1 MGETQNESRL
11 LVFLLPALLI
21 PLGLAF
27 GSGDGSAE
35 WSFLIIAA
43 PMVAFPIILIF
54 GQVWNGH
61 TFWKN
66 TLKEGGIP
74 ALMTMTVTLGVGIWV
89 LIDHL
94 CGSAQLSGDTA
105 VNLLSWISFDVLAHT
120 EAGWMLVPG
129 FEDITFGVWID
140 QVTLM
145 LLFVATFLTFL
156 ICWFAI
162 GYMTTD
168 EINEDR
174 NHRFFAEYL
183 LFTAGMFGMVLAD
196 NFLWLFI
203 FWEIMGLCSYLLI
216 GFYYWKPSAASAAKK
231 AFMTTR
237 VGDVFLMVGLLI
249 LYRIYGSLNF
259 GVVFDDPSTGVNG
272 LPVDVELLG
281 WALVMLFIG
290 AVGKSAQF
298 PLHVW
303 LPDAME
309 GPTPV
314 SALIHAATMV
324 NAGLYLV
331 ARMVP
336 FFDVAHGGL
345 AGLENIGILIA
356 WVGGITAFMAAGIAF
371 VQNDIKKVLAYST
384 MSQLAYIFTGLGAAL
399 WFLNQEGDAMHTA
412 GIVVLG
418 SSLFHLF
425 NHAMAKGML
434 FMASGSVIHEVHHA
448 HDHLHH
454 DNHSH
459 DDNDDLSEVP
469 KALVALV
476 KHLRSE
482 GITLREFFSKL
493 DVDDSRT
500 LDLDELRSGLM
511 GIGIVEEESAVDA
524 MIAAMDRNDDGQ
536 IDPIELDSYMMDF
549 LIGGRV
555 ESHGGHEDF
564 DPQDMRNMG
573 GLAAHL
579 PVTSTAM
586 MLGSMSIIGIPLIG
600 GFWSKEGIVGY
611 TWKAF
616 FENEPLMLGPALL
629 VLMTAGMTGFY
640 MTRMWMM
647 TFAGTPKSDVV
658 DHVHETTPW
667 IKTPL
672 VTLSIVTAFT
682 GLLLSM
688 FGVVKYLGGKY
699 DELKLYDSHSYDPS
713 VIDAFVYALEHAF
726 LPSDPNMMAVGYT
739 TIVLAFLLG
748 PWFAMRVH
756 GGSLKEGVHA
766 FPLVGWLVNISGRP
780 SRMDA
785 SRMASSSLARALENR
800 LYIDDLYDEI
810 IRRTVIPFS
819 CLSAWF
825 DKRVIDGIV
834 KSVELGSQGASQRIR
849 LLTTG
854 SARDYILY
862 AAVGALSIT
871 FILLGVN
878 L

>member
-43 PMVAFPIILIF
+43 PMVAFPIILIV

-61 TFWKN
+61 AFWKN

-89 LIDHL
+89 LVDHL

-168 EINEDR
+168 EINENR

-259 GVVFDDPSTGVNG
+259 AVVFDDPSTGVNG
-272 LPVDVELLG
+272 ALVDVELLG

-454 DNHSH
+454 DGHGH
-459 DDNDDLSEVP
+459 DEGDNLSEVP

-482 GITLREFFSKL
+482 SMTLREFFSAL

-511 GIGIVEEESAVDA
+511 GVGIVEEESAVDA
-524 MIAAMDRNDDGQ
+524 MIAAM
-536 IDPIELDSYMMDF
+536 
-549 LIGGRV
+549 
-555 ESHGGHEDF
+555 
-564 DPQDMRNMG
+564 
-573 GLAAHL
+573 
-579 PVTSTAM
+579 
-586 MLGSMSIIGIPLIG
+586 
-600 GFWSKEGIVGY
+600 
-611 TWKAF
+611 
-616 FENEPLMLGPALL
+616 
-629 VLMTAGMTGFY
+629 
-640 MTRMWMM
+640 
-647 TFAGTPKSDVV
+647 
-658 DHVHETTPW
+658 
-667 IKTPL
+667 
-672 VTLSIVTAFT
+672 
-682 GLLLSM
+682 
-688 FGVVKYLGGKY
+688 
-699 DELKLYDSHSYDPS
+699 
-713 VIDAFVYALEHAF
+713 
-726 LPSDPNMMAVGYT
+726 
-739 TIVLAFLLG
+739 
-748 PWFAMRVH
+748 
-756 GGSLKEGVHA
+756 
-766 FPLVGWLVNISGRP
+766 
-780 SRMDA
+780 
-785 SRMASSSLARALENR
+785 
-800 LYIDDLYDEI
+800 
-810 IRRTVIPFS
+810 
-819 CLSAWF
+819 
-825 DKRVIDGIV
+825 
-834 KSVELGSQGASQRIR
+834 
-849 LLTTG
+849 
-854 SARDYILY
+854 
-862 AAVGALSIT
+862 
-871 FILLGVN
+871 
-878 L
+878 

>member
-21 PLGLAF
+21 PIGLAL
-27 GSGDGSAE
+27 GSGDSSTQ

-43 PMVAFPIILIF
+43 PMVSFPIILIV
-54 GQVWNGH
+54 GQVWNAH
-61 TFWKN
+61 PFWKN

-74 ALMTMTVTLGVGIWV
+74 ALMTMTVTLGVGLWV

-94 CGSAQLSGDTA
+94 CGSAQLSSDTA
-105 VNLLSWISFDVLAHT
+105 VNLLSWLSFDVLAHT

-129 FEDITFGVWID
+129 FEDITFGVWVD
-140 QVTLM
+140 QITLM

-168 EINEDR
+168 EINENR

-272 LPVDVELLG
+272 VPVDVELLG

-412 GIVVLG
+412 GIFVLG

-454 DNHSH
+454 DDHDH
-459 DDNDDLSEVP
+459 DDDDDLGEVP
-469 KALVALV
+469 MALVALV

-482 GITLREFFSKL
+482 GLTLREFFAAL

-500 LDLDELRSGLM
+500 LDIEELRSGLM
-511 GIGIVEEESAVDA
+511 GVGIVEEESAIDA
-524 MIAAMDRNDDGQ
+524 MIAAMDRNNDGQ

-555 ESHGGHEDF
+555 ESHGGHDNF

-647 TFAGTPKSDVV
+647 TFAGAPKSDVV
-658 DHVHETTPW
+658 DHVHESTPW

-682 GLLLSM
+682 GLLLTM

-699 DELKLYDSHSYDPS
+699 DELKLYDSNNYDPS
-713 VIDAFVYALEHAF
+713 AIDAFVYALEHAF

-748 PWFAMRVH
+748 PWLAMRVH
-756 GGSLKEGVHA
+756 GGSLKEGAEAIPV
-766 FPLVGWLVNISGRP
+766 VRWLVNLSGKP
-780 SRMDA
+780 SRMDT
-785 SRMASSSLARALENR
+785 SKMASSSLAQALENR

-810 IRRTVIPFS
+810 IRRTVLPFS
-819 CLSAWF
+819 CFSAWF

-834 KSVELGSQGASQRIR
+834 KGVERGSQGASQRIR

-871 FILLGVN
+871 FI
-878 L
+878 

>member
-1 MGETQNESRL
+1 MGETKNESRL
-11 LVFLLPALLI
+11 LLFLVAALMI
-21 PLGLAF
+21 PVGLF
-27 GSGDGSAE
+27 VGGGGDATS
-35 WSFLIIAA
+35 WSFIIIAA
-43 PMVAFPIILIF
+43 PMVAFPIILIA
-54 GQVWNGH
+54 GQIWNGH
-61 TFWKN
+61 PLWTN

-74 ALMTMTVTLGVGIWV
+74 ALMTMTITLGMGLWV
-89 LIDHL
+89 ITDYIRGVAHIE
-94 CGSAQLSGDTA
+94 SYTVSHI
-105 VNLLSWISFDVLAHT
+105 LSWISFDVMTHT
-120 EAGWMLVPG
+120 SNQWVILPNWE
-129 FEDITFGVWID
+129 ISFGVWVD
-140 QVTLM
+140 QTTLM

-168 EINEDR
+168 EINENR

-249 LYRIYGSLNF
+249 LYHIYGSLDF
-259 GVVFDDPSTGVNG
+259 SVVFDDPSTGVAG
-272 LPVDVELLG
+272 AAVDASLLG
-281 WALVMLFIG
+281 WALIMLFIG

-336 FFDVAHGGL
+336 FVDVANGGVH
-345 AGLENIGILIA
+345 GLEDIGLLVA

-399 WFLNQEGDAMHTA
+399 WFFNHDGDAMRTA
-412 GIVVLG
+412 GIIVLG

-434 FMASGSVIHEVHHA
+434 FMASGSVIHEMHHA
-448 HDHLHH
+448 HHHLHH
-454 DNHSH
+454 DHH
-459 DDNDDLSEVP
+459 DDTHSDVSEIP
-469 KALVALV
+469 EALVSLV
-476 KHLRSE
+476 KHLRTE
-482 GITLREFFSKL
+482 GLTLREFFDSL
-493 DVDDSRT
+493 DIDSSRTLTVNELQSGLVSTSIVDDST
-500 LDLDELRSGLM
+500 DVELL
-511 GIGIVEEESAVDA
+511 VN
-524 MIAAMDRNDDGQ
+524 AMDRNGDGE
-536 IDPIELDSYMMDF
+536 IDPVELDKYMMDF
-549 LIGGRV
+549 LIGGKI
-555 ESHGGHEDF
+555 ESHGDHDDF

-600 GFWSKEGIVGY
+600 GFWSKEGIVGH
-611 TWKAF
+611 TWDAYF
-616 FENEPLMLGPALL
+616 HGEPLMLGPALL
-629 VLMTAGMTGFY
+629 ILLTAGMTGFY
-640 MTRMWMM
+640 MSRMWFM
-647 TFAGTPKSDVV
+647 TFAGSPKSEVV

-672 VTLSIVTAFT
+672 VTLSLVTAFT
-682 GLLLSM
+682 GLILTM
-688 FGVVKYLGGKY
+688 FGAVKFLGGKY
-699 DELKLYDSHSYDPS
+699 DHLEFHHGGF
-713 VIDAFVYALEHAF
+713 VEEFVYALEHAF
-726 LPSDPNMMAVGYT
+726 LPSDPNFMIVGYT
-739 TIVLAFLLG
+739 TILLSFIIG
-748 PWFAMRVH
+748 PWFAMRIH
-756 GGSLKEGVHA
+756 GGSLKEGSSA
-766 FPLVGWLVNISGRP
+766 IPLVSWLVNLSSRP
-780 SRMDA
+780 SKMDVTN
-785 SRMASSSLARALENR
+785 MAESSLAKALEER
-800 LYIDDLYDEI
+800 LYIDYLYEEI
-810 IRRTVIPFS
+810 IRRTVIPFAL
-819 CLSAWF
+819 LSACF
-825 DKRVIDGIV
+825 DRKIIDGIV
-834 KSVELGSQGASQRIR
+834 KGIEKGSQASSERIR

-862 AAVGALSIT
+862 AAVGALSII
-871 FILLGVN
+871 FLLMGVSS
-878 L
+878 

>member
-1 MGETQNESRL
+1 MGESKNESQL
-11 LVFLLPALLI
+11 LLFILAALMV

-27 GSGDGSAE
+27 GGGGHATD
-35 WSFLIIAA
+35 WSFVIIAA
-43 PMVAFPIILIF
+43 PLVAFPLILIA

-61 TFWKN
+61 PLWKN

-74 ALMTMTVTLGVGIWV
+74 ALMTMTITLGMGLWV
-89 LIDHL
+89 IVDYI
-94 CGSAQLSGDTA
+94 SGTA
-105 VNLLSWISFDVLAHT
+105 HFESLTVNHILSWISFDVMAHT
-120 EAGWMLVPG
+120 ANGWIIVPMG
-129 FEDITFGVWID
+129 FTDITFGIWVD
-140 QVTLM
+140 QTTLM

-168 EINEDR
+168 EINENR

-259 GVVFDDPSTGVNG
+259 AVVFDDPSTGLNG
-272 LPVDVELLG
+272 ALVDANLLG

-336 FFDVAHGGL
+336 FVDVANGGVH
-345 AGLENIGILIA
+345 GLEDIGLLVA

-399 WFLNQEGDAMHTA
+399 WFLNHDGESMHTA
-412 GIVVLG
+412 GIIVLG
-418 SSLFHLF
+418 ASLFHLF

-434 FMASGSVIHEVHHA
+434 FMASGSVIHEMHHA
-448 HDHLHH
+448 HHH
-454 DNHSH
+454 IHHH
-459 DDNDDLSEVP
+459 DDNDNDTDLSDIPE
-469 KALVALV
+469 ALVSLV

-482 GITLREFFSKL
+482 GLTIRQFFESL
-493 DVDDSRT
+493 DLDSSRT
-500 LDLDELRSGLM
+500 LTINELQEGLVSAAIVDESTDIEALVS
-511 GIGIVEEESAVDA
+511 
-524 MIAAMDRNDDGQ
+524 AMDRNGDGE
-536 IDPIELDSYMMDF
+536 IDPVELDRYMMDF
-549 LIGGRV
+549 LIGGQI
-555 ESHGGHEDF
+555 ESHGGHDDF

-600 GFWSKEGIVGY
+600 GFWSKEGIVGH
-611 TWKAF
+611 TWEAF
-616 FENEPLMLGPALL
+616 LHGEPLMFGPALL
-629 VLMTAGMTGFY
+629 VLLTAGMTGFY
-640 MTRMWMM
+640 MSRMWFM
-647 TFAGTPKSDVV
+647 TFAGAPKSDVV
-658 DHVHETTPW
+658 EHVHESTPW

-672 VTLSIVTAFT
+672 VTLSLVTAFT
-682 GLLLSM
+682 GLILTM
-688 FGVVKYLGGKY
+688 FGTVKFLGGKY
-699 DELKLYDSHSYDPS
+699 DHLSFHHGSAFEE
-713 VIDAFVYALEHAF
+713 FVYALKHAF
-726 LPSDPNMMAVGYT
+726 LPEDPNLMIIGYT
-739 TIVLAFLLG
+739 TIFLSFIVG

-756 GGSLKEGVHA
+756 GGSLKEGSSA
-766 FPLVGWLVNISGRP
+766 IPLVEWLVKLSSRP
-780 SRMDA
+780 SKLDVSA
-785 SRMASSSLARALENR
+785 MAESSLAKALEER
-800 LYIDDLYDEI
+800 LYIDHLYEEI

-819 CLSAWF
+819 ALSACF
-825 DKRVIDGIV
+825 DRKVIDGIV
-834 KSVELGSQGASQRIR
+834 KFIEKGSQVSSQKIR

-862 AAVGALSIT
+862 AAVGALSIV
-871 FILLGVN
+871 FLLMGVSS
-878 L
+878 

>member
-43 PMVAFPIILIF
+43 PMVAFPIILIV

-61 TFWKN
+61 AFWKN

-89 LIDHL
+89 LVDHL
-94 CGSAQLSGDTA
+94 CGSAQLSSDTA

-168 EINEDR
+168 EINENR

-272 LPVDVELLG
+272 VPVDVELLG

-454 DNHSH
+454 DNHDH
-459 DDNDDLSEVP
+459 GEDDNLSEVP
-469 KALVALV
+469 MALVALV

-482 GITLREFFSKL
+482 SLTLREFFAAL

-511 GIGIVEEESAVDA
+511 GVGIVEEESAIDA

-555 ESHGGHEDF
+555 ESHGGHDSF

-647 TFAGTPKSDVV
+647 TFAGAPKSDVV

-682 GLLLSM
+682 GLLLTM

-699 DELKLYDSHSYDPS
+699 DELKLYDSYSYDPS

-756 GGSLKEGVHA
+756 GGSLKEGAEA
-766 FPLVGWLVNISGRP
+766 FPLVGWLVNLSGRP

-785 SRMASSSLARALENR
+785 SKMASSSLARALENR

-810 IRRTVIPFS
+810 IRRTVLPFS
-819 CLSAWF
+819 CFSAWF

-834 KSVELGSQGASQRIR
+834 KGVERGSQGASQRIR

-871 FILLGVN
+871 FILMGVSV
-878 L
+878 